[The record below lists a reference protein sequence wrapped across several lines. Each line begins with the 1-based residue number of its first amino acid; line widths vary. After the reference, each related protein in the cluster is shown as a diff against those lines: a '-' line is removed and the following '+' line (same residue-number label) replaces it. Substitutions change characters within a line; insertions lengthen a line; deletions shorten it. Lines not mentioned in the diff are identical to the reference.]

1 MSAERL
7 RSASLTLHR
16 GGPARLHGGHRRRIV
31 AVGALLLAI
40 LHAAA
45 VQATGDHALQL
56 ALPAQPLATS
66 LAAVAE
72 RAGLALEVGNAS
84 LEGITAPAV
93 QGERSVDEALDAL
106 LAGSGLVA
114 VTDEDRIRVTQVIAL
129 PAERAPPPR
138 DEAPIALDEV
148 VVTGELLAR
157 TAERAPTSVAVHDG
171 LDIERS
177 TARDVYDVIG
187 ATPNAGWHD
196 SELGL
201 STITLRGI
209 GSYGASLTGAGTL
222 YGTATTIVIDGVAL
236 PRGAMGF
243 ADLSA
248 FDIDQVEIFRGPQS
262 TSQGRNAMA
271 GAVVIN
277 TIEPE
282 VRDRFAPE
290 LRGRVG
296 IGNNDAWQA
305 AAAFGATLWP
315 DRLAIRLVTDHRAT
329 DGDTDNVTRDE
340 DDWARNRNH
349 GTRLRAKLTP
359 FGPDGPYEVVLGA
372 GDIRR
377 ETGNRYVEQAREA
390 DREATAD
397 EPSGIDNE
405 ARLYSVDQRLRLGDE
420 WELSA
425 ISAWADSR
433 TLLHLDVDYTARA
446 DGFIAQ
452 VADSH
457 AFSQELRASF
467 TGEAWRG
474 TLGLFYYRGLDG
486 EESEG
491 STALSALVDAAG
503 VCPGEA
509 LCNLLLRGNVLVDGS
524 APARIENRALFGEVD
539 WDASQRLTLTAGLR
553 LDHEKN
559 SRRTVST
566 ISGDRP
572 GAQGAVAL
580 LKTLGVL
587 ARDGETRVGR
597 SFSAVL
603 PKVAASYELFA
614 GNYLGAAYTEGYR
627 PGGDGYNFGCGER
640 YRFDAERTR
649 NVEVSLKGRLDVW
662 RTRYALNLF
671 HTDWD
676 DMQVQLGDLLC
687 QVIGNA
693 GRSRIR
699 GGELELSTRPFRQL
713 RFVGGVGVTDGEF
726 VDFVSSRG
734 DFSGKPLPK
743 APEYSVTLAL
753 EWSPI
758 DSLLIRPEVQRVGST
773 PAQADNLPE
782 NRIPAYTLLN
792 LSLRWQYRA
801 LGLFCN
807 GSNLT
812 DEDYRFDAN
821 RTALRGDPIA
831 ALGHGR
837 RIMAG
842 LEFWF

>member
-1 MSAERL
+1 MTRYAP
-7 RSASLTLHR
+7 AAP
-16 GGPARLHGGHRRRIV
+16 GGPVTAALILATALV
-31 AVGALLLAI
+31 VGVHPTTAT
-40 LHAAA
+40 AADA
-45 VQATGDHALQL
+45 PVVTVD
-56 ALPAQPLATS
+56 LPAQLLAAS
-66 LAAVAE
+66 LDAVAE
-72 RAGLALEVGNAS
+72 RAGLALEVEGAS
-84 LEGITAPAV
+84 LAGITAPAL
-93 QGERSVDEALDAL
+93 QGEHSVDAALDAL
-106 LAGSGLVA
+106 LAGSGLAA
-114 VTDEDRIRVTQVIAL
+114 VTDDNRIRVTQVIAL
-129 PAERAPPPR
+129 PTERAPPPR
-138 DEAPIALDEV
+138 EKAPIALDEV

-277 TIEPE
+277 TVEPE

-329 DGDTDNVTRDE
+329 DGDIDNVTRDE

-349 GTRLRAKLTP
+349 GTRLRAAITP
-359 FGPDGPYEVVLGA
+359 FGPDGPYKVVLGA

-397 EPSGIDNE
+397 EPSGIDN
-405 ARLYSVDQRLRLGDE
+405 AAQLYSVDQRLRLGDE

-524 APARIENRALFGEVD
+524 APARIESRALFGEVD

-627 PGGDGYNFGCGER
+627 PGGDGYNSGCGER

-649 NVEVSLKGRLDVW
+649 NVEVSLKGRLDAW

-676 DMQVQLGDLLC
+676 DMQVPLGDLLC

-699 GGELELSTRPFRQL
+699 GGELEVSTQPVGQL
-713 RFVGGVGVTDGEF
+713 RIVGGLGVTDGEF
-726 VDFVSSRG
+726 VDFVSTRG
-734 DFSGKPLPK
+734 DFSGNPLPK

-758 DSLLIRPEVQRVGST
+758 DRLLIRPEIQHVGST
-773 PAQADNLPE
+773 PAQADNRPE
-782 NRIPAYTLLN
+782 NRIAAYTLLN
-792 LSLRWQYRA
+792 LSLRWQYRSM
-801 LGLFCN
+801 GLFLD
-807 GSNLT
+807 GSNLN
-812 DEDYRFDAN
+812 DEHYRFDAN
-821 RTALRGDPIA
+821 RTALREDPIA

-837 RIMAG
+837 RMTAG